1 MGSKKEKPVI
11 IISILVLAVITVAI
25 LFGTGVIDFGKKSS
39 HEAKEPGD
47 ATITDN
53 PDTDSP
59 SVTEVSTSADSS
71 LPVPVGPGKY
81 TCIIRGIDLDSCRI
95 ELYDIESGS
104 DVEFTFTAAT
114 SVKTSYGKIIGAKLL
129 KVGDIVDVVTSDG
142 TKLDSVSGDSDFK
155 THKDVMRFSFDKSIG
170 RITAGNNV
178 YKYDDR
184 LLVLD
189 GDRFID
195 VDDLNSLDV
204 ISLFYRDNSVFFI
217 KVVSSHGFLTFSGAD
232 DFIGGSV
239 SINGNNTAYQIESNL
254 SIPLSVGEYSVVI
267 ENLGLSASADIMIES
282 HKSAVFDLSPFG
294 RVPVSY
300 GDVSFNIY
308 PEGAILYID
317 GVNTYYGD
325 PVSIPEGTHSIRVEL
340 GGYISFSGTIDV
352 SPSGGTFNISLP
364 PAPIKS
370 DTPPDD
376 LLYNNSEEADEYLDD
391 GGEEYR
397 DDYQDYSSGNNGFI
411 FDDNTSDGPDRYD
424 TDVPEQG
431 NTSPGNASGDG
442 IASPGDSAD
451 AGEGIATVSQGS
463 GSGQKLR
470 ISCTEGTSVYI
481 NGTLVS
487 KVTGGV
493 AVCDKPGAGTVTVRL
508 VLDGHISRTYTV
520 SIEDDGEDAEF
531 TFPAMVKQ

>member
-1 MGSKKEKPVI
+1 MGSKREKPVI
-11 IISILVLAVITVAI
+11 IICILVLAVITVAI

-39 HEAKEPGD
+39 HETQIKEEPAGPDNTD
-47 ATITDN
+47 AID
-53 PDTDSP
+53 P
-59 SVTEVSTSADSS
+59 SGAALTVSSNDPAG
-71 LPVPVGPGKY
+71 PVPLGPGKY
-81 TCIIRGIDLDSCRI
+81 SCIIRGIDLDSCRI
-95 ELYDIESGS
+95 ELYDTESGS

-114 SVKTSYGKIIGAKLL
+114 SVKTSYGKIIGAQLL
-129 KVGDIVDVVTSDG
+129 KIGDIVDVVTSDG
-142 TKLDSVSGDSDFK
+142 TRLDSITGGSDFK
-155 THKDVMRFSFDKSIG
+155 THKDVMRFTFDKSIG
-170 RITAGNNV
+170 RLTAGNNV

-184 LLVLD
+184 ILVLD
-189 GDRFID
+189 GDRFIG

-204 ISLFYRDNSVFFI
+204 ISLFYRDNFVFFI

-239 SINGNNTAYQIESNL
+239 SINGNDTAYQVESDL
-254 SIPLSVGEYSVVI
+254 SIPLSVGEYSVMI
-267 ENLGLSASADIMIES
+267 ENLELTASADIMIES

-308 PEGAILYID
+308 PEGALLYID
-317 GVNTYYGD
+317 GVSTYYSE

-340 GGYISFSGTIDV
+340 GGYISFAGTIDV

-364 PAPIKS
+364 PAPIQS
-370 DTPPDD
+370 DTPPED
-376 LLYNNSEEADEYLDD
+376 LLYNNTEEASGYLDD
-391 GGEEYR
+391 GDEDYR
-397 DDYQDYSSGNNGFI
+397 DDHSADTGNDSFI
-411 FDDNTSDGPDRYD
+411 FDDNTSDGSDTGVTVPDTVYGD
-424 TDVPEQG
+424 DPDNTGAPETDDDITPVSSG
-431 NTSPGNASGDG
+431 TS
-442 IASPGDSAD
+442 
-451 AGEGIATVSQGS
+451 
-463 GSGQKLR
+463 SGQKLR